1 MKPKTLADVGY
12 VSNHRTFI
20 RHLPPENI
28 PQFVS
33 ETGYQGEVD
42 FISRFFEIY
51 NSKSHISLRDSIIR
65 DTSLRDSI
73 IRDTPASS
81 TQDDATYWYS
91 LTQRVER
98 LACKANPIESV
109 ILLKGFDQIIGIKDF
124 VFKLIEEG
132 KVG

>member
-1 MKPKTLADVGY
+1 MKPKTLADIGY
-12 VSNHRTFI
+12 VSSHRTSSQ
-20 RHLPPENI
+20 HLPPENI

-51 NSKSHISLRDSIIR
+51 NSKSHISLW
-65 DTSLRDSI
+65 DSI

-91 LTQRVER
+91 LTQHVER
-98 LACKANPIESV
+98 LARKANSIESV